1 MSDTDRTSTISA
13 VHLARLYGLID
24 ELEDLANDLTGDAAA
39 ELDDLTARIARYA
52 ANLTHVRDI
61 KARTWPE

>member
-24 ELEDLANDLTGDAAA
+24 ELEDLANDLTGDAA
-39 ELDDLTARIARYA
+39 D
-52 ANLTHVRDI
+52 LTHVRGI